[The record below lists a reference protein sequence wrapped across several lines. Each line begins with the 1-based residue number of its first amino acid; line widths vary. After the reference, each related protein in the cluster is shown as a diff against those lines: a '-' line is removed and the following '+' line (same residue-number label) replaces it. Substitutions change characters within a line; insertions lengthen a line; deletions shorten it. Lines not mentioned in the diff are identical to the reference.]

1 MYVSPPPKTAKT
13 ILSFG
18 LVYVATAIVVVA
30 IVVFNTIFL
39 DQPSYEP
46 DHSSCSCDCWDRKF
60 KGEYYGATQDY
71 KAVYFN
77 MTSTT
82 VLVFLWTL
90 FYILL
95 IEQFIRKSVH
105 HILDHSVRY
114 DILLLAIIGFYG
126 NYYNWW
132 ATWNYLND
140 SFYMMFTTQMFFN
153 VTEFIPSLSLYVL
166 LDEDAKPS
174 KFLMLISASVSMA
187 HLFLS
192 LSDQGWYHIA
202 TITGKIQRDIAFII
216 SDLVL
221 LYINFMELT
230 KMRIMRRDVY
240 YVLATSALLMAF
252 YHLLD

>member
-1 MYVSPPPKTAKT
+1 MYLSPPSKTSKAVLPFT
-13 ILSFG
+13 
-18 LVYVATAIVVVA
+18 LVYIATAIVVLA
-30 IVVFNTIFL
+30 IVGFNTIFL

-46 DHSSCSCDCWDRKF
+46 DQSTCSCDCWDRKF
-60 KGEYYGATQDY
+60 KGEYYGATKDY

-77 MTSTT
+77 MTGST

-105 HILDHSVRY
+105 HILDQSIRY
-114 DILLLAIIGFYG
+114 DILLLSIVGFYG

-132 ATWNYLND
+132 VTWNYLND
-140 SFYMMFTTQMFFN
+140 QFYMMFTTQMFFN
-153 VTEFIPSLSLYVL
+153 VTEFVPSISLYVL
-166 LDEDAKPS
+166 LDADAKPS

-202 TITGKIQRDIAFII
+202 TISGKIQRDIAFII
-216 SDLVL
+216 SDVVL
-221 LYINFMELT
+221 LAINTMELS
-230 KMRIMRRDVY
+230 KMRIMRKDAY
-240 YVLATSALLMAF
+240 YVLVTSALLMAF
-252 YHLLD
+252 YHLLE